1 MVSSRNDKKCSYHRH
16 RKVID
21 SIIYLLF
28 QLRGPDARGGLCWP
42 RVQLRR
48 EREAARQ
55 QRETGHTTD
64 TDEDVNVSI
73 ITDRHAHLDV
83 IDLRR
88 PVSRRRELHF
98 GNLRSLISV
107 ALLTF
112 NQSLVSALC
121 CTFMI
126 IQSAKP
132 RHTNIFPKG
141 VVHRVENGWGLTKV
155 AAVLL
160 NGLLW

>member
-107 ALLTF
+107 ALLRIS
-112 NQSLVSALC
+112 N
-121 CTFMI
+121 
-126 IQSAKP
+126 
-132 RHTNIFPKG
+132 H
-141 VVHRVENGWGLTKV
+141 
-155 AAVLL
+155 
-160 NGLLW
+160 

>member
-1 MVSSRNDKKCSYHRH
+1 MFILFISSHRNRH
-16 RKVID
+16 Y
-21 SIIYLLF
+21 YLLF
-28 QLRGPDARGGLCWP
+28 QLRGPDAGGGLCWP